1 MCYTHELSAMKNIK
15 EEDILKVYLNSIH
28 GVDDAILSMFM
39 SKRSW
44 TPELQERVQKLSRQV
59 LNKDGFPIE
68 SEMTTAGWAEF
79 NDYLN
84 KVVKWGSR
92 HMTMLRFI
100 DLSFTIEGMHRAGQD
115 DVDSHSMRFNN
126 RIIRSSTRLA
136 NFDYEMSDYYKD
148 KILPTDMAMQELGI
162 GIPDKI
168 EHNGQSYV
176 KTVNGYIREDLKDN
190 KDVKRGLYMLSIP
203 SNFIFK
209 VNLTEF
215 AHVYKERN
223 INSGAN
229 PEVKEWCEMCA
240 DLIEDKFPQF
250 NRELLIKIPN

>member
-1 MCYTHELSAMKNIK
+1 
-15 EEDILKVYLNSIH
+15 
-28 GVDDAILSMFM
+28 
-39 SKRSW
+39 
-44 TPELQERVQKLSRQV
+44 
-59 LNKDGFPIE
+59 
-68 SEMTTAGWAEF
+68 
-79 NDYLN
+79 
-84 KVVKWGSR
+84 
-92 HMTMLRFI
+92 
-100 DLSFTIEGMHRAGQD
+100 
-115 DVDSHSMRFNN
+115 MRFNN

-136 NFDYEMSDYYKD
+136 NFDYEMSDYYQD
-148 KILPTDMAMQELGI
+148 KIIPTDMAMQELGI

-176 KTVNGYIREDLKDN
+176 KTVNGYIREDLQDN

-223 INSGAN
+223 IDSGAN
-229 PEVKEWCEMCA
+229 PEVKEWCETCV

-250 NRELLIKIPN
+250 NRELLLKIPN